1 VDNPGSDN
9 TMIFRVC
16 VILIAACV
24 FMNAPACAETIV
36 LRSGKRIE
44 AKILEKT
51 KEYIKIDYKPS
62 PLYYNWDSIDTV
74 DGQPVPGRKPRAKPQ
89 PVPQEA
95 AAPASSPA
103 GNQQMQAL
111 LEAKDKE
118 IESLHS
124 RLKEDQKIREDFDR
138 LKQAYMR
145 LQAKYFNNLGGT
157 FLYEKEFDRAAHAFQ
172 EALDIDPWNPEA
184 CFNLGMLNDE
194 YLKDPKAAVAFYE
207 RYLVLAPNA
216 EDRRE
221 IEKRIAELK

>member
-1 VDNPGSDN
+1 
-9 TMIFRVC
+9 MIHKVFWAV
-16 VILIAACV
+16 IAAIV
-24 FMNAPACAETIV
+24 FTGNIAFAETIV

-62 PLYYNWDSIDTV
+62 PLYYNWDSIDTI
-74 DGQPVPGRKPRAKPQ
+74 DGQPVPGRKPRAAPLPVQ
-89 PVPQEA
+89 PEA

-103 GNQQMQAL
+103 GNEQMQSL
-111 LEAKDKE
+111 LDAKDKE
-118 IESLHS
+118 IESLRT
-124 RLKEDQKIREDFDR
+124 RLKEDQKIREDLDR

-194 YLKDPKAAVAFYE
+194 YLKDAKAAVAFYE

-221 IEKRIAELK
+221 IEERIAQLK

>member
-1 VDNPGSDN
+1 MDNPGSDN

-62 PLYYNWDSIDTV
+62 PLYYNWDSIDTI
-74 DGQPVPGRKPRAKPQ
+74 DGQPVPGRKPRVKPQ
-89 PVPQEA
+89 PAQTEA
-95 AAPASSPA
+95 AAFSSSSA
-103 GNQQMQAL
+103 GIQEMQSL
-111 LEAKDKE
+111 LDAKDKE
-118 IESLHS
+118 IESLRS
-124 RLKEDQKIREDFDR
+124 RLKEDQKTREEFEK
-138 LKQAYMR
+138 LKQAYIR

-157 FLYEKEFDRAAHAFQ
+157 FLYEKEFDKAARAFQ

-184 CFNLGMLNDE
+184 CFNIGMLNDE
-194 YLKDPKAAVAFYE
+194 YLKDAKTAVSFYE
-207 RYLVLAPNA
+207 RYLVLSPNA
-216 EDRRE
+216 ADRRE
-221 IEKRIAELK
+221 IEERIAELK